1 MTASLTLRPYTP
13 ADIDACAAIW
23 RAASEAGHPFLTSDD
38 LDADAVLVRDVYFP
52 QAEITLACDGAR
64 PVGFVAMIGSFIGA
78 LFVAPDQHRRG
89 IGRMLVAAVAQM
101 YGPLTVEVYAEN
113 AGARRFYRAL
123 GFTETG
129 RRDVDDCARAHALV
143 RMEQSGAGQ
152 IDTRRR

>member
-13 ADIDACAAIW
+13 ADLDACAAIW
-23 RAASEAGHPFLTSDD
+23 RAASEAGHPFLAGAD
-38 LDADAVLVRDVYFP
+38 LDADEALVRDVYFP

-89 IGRMLVAAVAQM
+89 IGRMLVAAVAQTH
-101 YGPLTVEVYAEN
+101 GPLVVEVYAEN
-113 AGARRFYRAL
+113 AGACRFYGAL

-129 RRDVDDCARAHALV
+129 RRDMDDRGRAHPLV
-143 RMEQSGAGQ
+143 RMEQTGG
-152 IDTRRR
+152 T